1 VVQFLSLRIGPLARN
16 STIYCLILCC
26 LILSHRS
33 LQFGNWWGLCSA
45 LLCNVVEIL
54 LILQIICSLILH
66 FFYYSLLGLIG
77 VSLFSINI
85 CEVLVVFN

>member
-1 VVQFLSLRIGPLARN
+1 LEIGGA
-16 STIYCLILCC
+16 
-26 LILSHRS
+26 
-33 LQFGNWWGLCSA
+33 FV

-66 FFYYSLLGLIG
+66 FFYDSLLGLIG

>member
-1 VVQFLSLRIGPLARN
+1 LAIAVLEIGGA
-16 STIYCLILCC
+16 
-26 LILSHRS
+26 
-33 LQFGNWWGLCSA
+33 FV

-66 FFYYSLLGLIG
+66 FFYDSLLGLVGI
-77 VSLFSINI
+77 SLFSINI